1 MCKAPKPP
9 APKEPKKPQFLRNRY
24 LDEFVGEAQ
33 AVNSMR
39 TGRSSLRIPLSA
51 AAPDVGSSPSS
62 PPLDVPRIQP
72 VRPIGTNADRLT
84 GRPGSPQ
91 VQIR

>member
-39 TGRSSLRIPLSA
+39 TGRSSLRIPLVAPVPDAGATPA
-51 AAPDVGSSPSS
+51 AS
-62 PPLDVPRIQP
+62 PLDVTRIQP
-72 VRPIGTNADRLT
+72 VQPIGTKSRPT
-84 GRPGSPQ
+84 GRPGRPQ